1 MKEAVRLAIG
11 GAPDIGARASAVLT
25 DLMASSGVH
34 VVRTGSVVL
43 EWPNARLPFDP
54 HAWTSERS
62 PEADPVAFAFRRLH
76 GADDAAW
83 EATVDAVRERVADWL
98 REERL
103 RVAAPWPG
111 GATCAIALVHP
122 ARPFPPP
129 RGGLRGAFARGRE
142 QPLAPYERIT
152 AIERAHGATS
162 ALEAID
168 VLAPEQQA
176 QVRALG
182 FALDT
187 PDSLRVATQPG
198 FRRGTAF
205 PVRGFDVDAG
215 RDDGTVELPVLDD
228 PPAAALRTL
237 LDAGGGAALRTP
249 VARFAGD
256 DAEAQAAAYDEL
268 LERLR
273 GLGAWLTTPVE
284 LARALYA

>member
-11 GAPDIGARASAVLT
+11 GAPEIGARASAVLT
-25 DLMASSGVH
+25 DLMASSGVQ

-54 HAWTSERS
+54 HAWTSDRS

-83 EATVDAVRERVADWL
+83 EAPVDAVRARVADWL

-103 RVAAPWPG
+103 RVAPPWPG
-111 GATCAIALVHP
+111 GATCAIALVHEAIAIP
-122 ARPFPPP
+122 AP
-129 RGGLRGAFARGRE
+129 RTGLRGALSRRRE
-142 QPLAPYERIT
+142 TGLEPYERL
-152 AIERAHGATS
+152 AAVERAHGAAST
-162 ALEAID
+162 LTGVD
-168 VLAPEQQA
+168 VLAPGEQA

-182 FALDT
+182 FTLDT
-187 PDSLRVATQPG
+187 PASLRIAARPG

-205 PVRGFDVDAG
+205 PVRGFDLAAG

-228 PPAAALRTL
+228 PPTAGLRTL
-237 LDAGGGAALRTP
+237 LDAGGGTALRLP
-249 VARFAGD
+249 VARVAGD

-268 LERLR
+268 LGRLR